1 MKFEATRV
9 TEATFPGVLVAAG
22 VAVINLATRAMD
34 AKAGREKTLNRINT
48 WAHAGIMGGSLLA
61 LGYNK
66 MPDVATAAIIADVV
80 PLSDRILTPLVEQ
93 AVGVKLQVAGP
104 VPAAMIIAPSRTRA
118 LTVSAASAPQRAPV
132 PTKVGWIPQP
142 IY

>member
-93 AVGVKLQVAGP
+93 AIGVKLQPAGA
-104 VPAAMIIAPSRTRA
+104 VPAMSILRTSPHPARVLNPA
-118 LTVSAASAPQRAPV
+118 TTIERKYQPEFTKASAF
-132 PTKVGWIPQP
+132 
-142 IY
+142 